1 MTMAD
6 DTYRERKQKLY
17 ESIDE
22 ELEERLKVKETE
34 DKGTFKSRLDQFGEE
49 IRETAGEGASAGVY
63 IGTGAAGGWVIEK
76 FVPLRS
82 IPILGKYAPYVCT
95 VLGGAYGLRTWFA
108 TRKKRKLQR
117 DLEKE
122 VREEEG

>member
-1 MTMAD
+1 MAD

-63 IGTGAAGGWVIEK
+63 IGTGAAGGWD
-76 FVPLRS
+76 
-82 IPILGKYAPYVCT
+82 
-95 VLGGAYGLRTWFA
+95 GA
-108 TRKKRKLQR
+108 
-117 DLEKE
+117 
-122 VREEEG
+122 